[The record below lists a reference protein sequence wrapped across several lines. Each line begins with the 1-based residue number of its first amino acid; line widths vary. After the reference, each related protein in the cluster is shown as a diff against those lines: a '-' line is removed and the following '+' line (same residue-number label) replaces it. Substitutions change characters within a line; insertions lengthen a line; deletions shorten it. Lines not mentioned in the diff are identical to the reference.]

1 MTASDAP
8 RILPR
13 LFLRTCRRAG
23 SRLKVADSMG
33 TELTGHALLMRTLIL
48 RRLLKRN
55 ILADNERYVG
65 LLLPP
70 SAPAVVANAAT
81 TLLQRIAVN
90 LNYTVSAPVM
100 DSCIRQCGIRHVLT
114 SRKFMEKMKL
124 EINAEL
130 VYLEDFKQQV
140 TLSDKLVAAFQA
152 RALPLNTLERRL
164 GLLDVRPDDVLTV
177 IFTSGSTGEP
187 KGVMLTYE
195 NVGSNIR
202 AINEVFRIT
211 AEDTT
216 IGILP
221 FFHSFGYTASMWLV
235 LALDAAGAYHFS
247 PLDAQQVCKLIGKY
261 KGTVFFATPTF
272 LRSYVRRCDPD
283 DMKTL
288 DVVVAGAEKLPS
300 DLSDSFEKRFGVRP
314 IEGYGCT
321 ELSPVVAVNIP
332 PSRSPTGDAT
342 GMREGAVGRPLPG
355 VEAKIVDPETHAPR
369 GVGQPGMLLIRGP
382 NVMKGYL
389 DRPEQTAE
397 VIRDGWYVTGDLAIL
412 HPDGFIQITGR
423 ESRFSKIGGE
433 MVPHIKIEETLQR
446 VVGAGDDELKV
457 AVTAVPDERKGER
470 LVVLHT
476 RLEKSPEQVCRE
488 LAALGL
494 PNLWIP
500 SPDSFVEVEQI
511 PVLGTGK
518 FDLKGMRDVAL
529 KRFSNP
535 RGQTP
540 TPHPA

>member
-1 MTASDAP
+1 MPPPNSSM
-8 RILPR
+8 ILPR
-13 LFLRTCRRAG
+13 LFLRSCRRAG

-33 TELTGHALLMRTLIL
+33 TELTGHSLLLRTLIL
-48 RRLLKRN
+48 RRLLKRQV
-55 ILADNERYVG
+55 LAKDEKYVG

-70 SAPAVVANAAT
+70 SVGAVVANAAT

-90 LNYTVSAPVM
+90 LNYTVSPEVM
-100 DSCIRQCGIRHVLT
+100 ENCIRQCGIRHVLT

-124 EINAEL
+124 EIPAEL
-130 VYLEDFKQQV
+130 VYLEDFKEQV
-140 TLSDKLVAAFQA
+140 TLADKLAAAFQS
-152 RALPLNTLERRL
+152 RLMPLGVLERRL
-164 GLLDVRPDDVLTV
+164 GLLDVRPDDVLTI

-202 AINEVFRIT
+202 AVNDVFRIT
-211 AEDTT
+211 AEDTAV
-216 IGILP
+216 GILP
-221 FFHSFGYTASMWLV
+221 FFHSFGYTATMWLV
-235 LALDAAGAYHFS
+235 LALDAAGAFHFS
-247 PLDAQQVCKLIGKY
+247 PLDAQQVGKLIGKY
-261 KGTVFFATPTF
+261 QGTVFFATPTF
-272 LRSYVRRCDPD
+272 LRGYVRRCDPD
-283 DMKTL
+283 DMKSL
-288 DVVVAGAEKLPS
+288 DVVVAGAEKLPA
-300 DLSDSFEKRFGVRP
+300 DLCAAFEQRFGVRP

-321 ELSPVVAVNIP
+321 ELSPVVSVNIP

-342 GMREGAVGRPLPG
+342 GMREGTVGRPLPG
-355 VEAKIVDPETHAPR
+355 VEAKIVDPETRQPLPQ
-369 GVGQPGMLLIRGP
+369 GQAGMLLIRGQ

-389 DRPEQTAE
+389 NKPELTAE
-397 VIRDGWYVTGDLAIL
+397 VVRDGWYTTGDIAIL

-446 VVGAGDDELKV
+446 IVGAGEEELTV

-476 RLEKSPEQVCRE
+476 KLEKSPQQICRE
-488 LAALGL
+488 LAAAGL

-500 SPDSFVEVEQI
+500 SPDSFVEVQQI

-518 FDLKGMRDVAL
+518 FDLKGMKEVAL
-529 KRFSNP
+529 ARFSS
-535 RGQTP
+535 
-540 TPHPA
+540 AAEV

>member
-1 MTASDAP
+1 MTAAP
-8 RILPR
+8 LILPR
-13 LFLRTCRRAG
+13 QFLRSCRRAG
-23 SRLKVADSMG
+23 SRLKVADSVG
-33 TELTGHALLMRTLIL
+33 TEMTGTALLLRTLVL
-48 RRLLKRN
+48 RRLLARHV
-55 ILADNERYVG
+55 LADDEKYVG

-70 SAPAVVANAAT
+70 SAGAVVANAAT

-90 LNYTVSAPVM
+90 LNYTVSPEVM
-100 DSCIRQCGIRHVLT
+100 ESCIRQCGIRHVLT

-130 VYLEDFKQQV
+130 VYLEDFKAKV
-140 TLSDKLVAAFQA
+140 TLADKLTAAFQA
-152 RALPLNTLERRL
+152 RLMPLGMLERRL
-164 GLLDVRPDDVLTV
+164 GLLAVRPDDVLTI

-195 NVGSNIR
+195 NVGSNLR
-202 AINEVFRIT
+202 AVNDVFRIT
-211 AEDTT
+211 ADDMTV
-216 IGILP
+216 GILP

-235 LALDAAGAYHFS
+235 LALDTAGAYHFS

-272 LRSYVRRCDPD
+272 LRSYVRRCDPA

-288 DVVVAGAEKLPS
+288 DVVVAGAEKLPN
-300 DLSDSFEKRFGVRP
+300 DLCDAFEERFGMRP

-321 ELSPVVAVNIP
+321 ELSPVVSVNIP

-342 GMREGAVGRPLPG
+342 GMREGTVGRPLPG

-369 GVGQPGMLLIRGP
+369 QPGEAGMLLIRGP

-389 DRPEQTAE
+389 NRPELTAE
-397 VIRDGWYVTGDLAIL
+397 VVRDGWYTTGDIALL

-446 VVGAGDDELKV
+446 VIAAGEEELKV

-470 LVVLHT
+470 LIVLHT
-476 RLEKSPEQVCRE
+476 QLDKSPAQICRE
-488 LAALGL
+488 LAGAGL

-500 SPDSFVEVEQI
+500 SPDSFVEVKQI

-518 FDLKGMRDVAL
+518 LDLKGVKDAAL
-529 KRFSNP
+529 ARFGA
-535 RGQTP
+535 RVGD
-540 TPHPA
+540 